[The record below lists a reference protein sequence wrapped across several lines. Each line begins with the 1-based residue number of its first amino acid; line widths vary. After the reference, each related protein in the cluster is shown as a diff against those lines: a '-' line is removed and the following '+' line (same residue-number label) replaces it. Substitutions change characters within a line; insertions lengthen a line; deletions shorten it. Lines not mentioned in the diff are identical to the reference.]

1 MSVQRESIWPQV
13 KPHEWKW
20 RVRTRHIDGILWHA
34 TRGGQWYDG
43 NTELNAYLN
52 WCRSP
57 NNRVAYPGGDYAGIA
72 SYGIGPGRIVE
83 CVPDGYLPA
92 WSSHPSDEHVISVE
106 VAQSNN
112 GQPIE
117 PETIAACV
125 AFAREMSQRY
135 GFPLTRVYPSN
146 DWTWSGMAG
155 HEDTVQGRA
164 QGKTDPGAAF
174 WEPFMAALGG
184 DEMTPEERA
193 RLERVERLLAGRGIV
208 PVTVTASNINAV
220 RMVKPGA
227 QDGQV
232 VNLSGDETLAYL
244 DYQGNNFWL
253 GLADAQNR
261 VRQLEADRPAPAAP
275 RVITITGATIKGEM
289 QS

>member
-164 QGKTDPGAAF
+164 QGKTDPGAEF
-174 WEPFMAALGG
+174 WVPFLAALNQEEPLTNNERTLTAVAWG
-184 DEMTPEERA
+184 DYERMKA
-193 RLERVERLLAGRGIV
+193 SYNALVKAGLIPDEGIGPVDDLNSAVVKRGRIMELV
-208 PVTVTASNINAV
+208 ATNPDKAI
-220 RMVKPGA
+220 
-227 QDGQV
+227 
-232 VNLSGDETLAYL
+232 E
-244 DYQGNNFWL
+244 
-253 GLADAQNR
+253 
-261 VRQLEADRPAPAAP
+261 
-275 RVITITGATIKGEM
+275 VIK
-289 QS
+289 

>member
-1 MSVQRESIWPQV
+1 
-13 KPHEWKW
+13 
-20 RVRTRHIDGILWHA
+20 
-34 TRGGQWYDG
+34 
-43 NTELNAYLN
+43 
-52 WCRSP
+52 
-57 NNRVAYPGGDYAGIA
+57 
-72 SYGIGPGRIVE
+72 
-83 CVPDGYLPA
+83 
-92 WSSHPSDEHVISVE
+92 
-106 VAQSNN
+106 
-112 GQPIE
+112 
-117 PETIAACV
+117 
-125 AFAREMSQRY
+125 
-135 GFPLTRVYPSN
+135 
-146 DWTWSGMAG
+146 
-155 HEDTVQGRA
+155 
-164 QGKTDPGAAF
+164 
-174 WEPFMAALGG
+174 
-184 DEMTPEERA
+184 MTPEERA